1 MNEKYIIAVSTSA
14 PYKKHNAILE
24 AQINTSQFIRDDKG
38 KPIIFGDKSTA
49 SYALSQVHKA
59 LKETT
64 YTRRNT
70 RSQLE
75 LGYNI
80 VYISDGEDYK
90 LHPDGSIDA
99 IDVRTVQSG
108 KTALQFWIQKVD

>member
-1 MNEKYIIAVSTSA
+1 MNEKYIIKETTYA

-24 AQINTSQFIRDDKG
+24 ALINTSQFIRDDKN
-38 KPIIFGDKSTA
+38 KPIVFDDKSTA
-49 SYALSQVHKA
+49 SYALSQVYKA

-70 RSQLE
+70 RTSLD

-80 VYISDGEDYK
+80 VYISNGEDYE
-90 LHPDGSIDA
+90 LHPDGSFDA
-99 IDVRTVQSG
+99 IDIRTVQSG
-108 KTALQFWIQKVD
+108 KVALQFRICKAD